1 VAEAQIYPFFKHR
14 AELEEKLRFV
24 FDEIRISNPKE
35 IRTDLCVR
43 HSNIVFIQDRCF
55 GGVKS
60 EERIDFLREF
70 TGRARLVWLDSW
82 DSTYANASGFSVL
95 PYVDLYIKKQ
105 IFRDLS
111 LYKNQYL
118 DGRIFSDY
126 LIREGNLK
134 RTFTGSVIGSKQH
147 WHKVVVGWNIGS
159 EERLDKEFSK
169 QNYRAFQTDQRPI
182 DIHCSVATSNHPFR
196 EWHSYHRNLGLSE
209 LNRMA
214 SGLRVIARSSKISW
228 DDYWSELRNSK
239 ITVGPFG
246 WGEIC
251 PRDFDAVICGS
262 LLIKPSVEHLDTL
275 PDIFVSGKTYV
286 PVKWDFSDLKEKC
299 DYFIRNHAER
309 NSIVKNAERQ
319 YAKYFQEKV
328 FVRKIGEILDRLEL
342 N

>member
-1 VAEAQIYPFFKHR
+1 MAEAQIYPFFKHR

-134 RTFTGSVIGSKQH
+134 RIFTGSVIGHKAH
-147 WHKVVVGWNIGS
+147 WRKMVLGWNIGS
-159 EERLDKEFSK
+159 KEGLDREFCK
-169 QNYRAFQTDQRPI
+169 QNYKAFVNNDRSI
-182 DIHCSVATSNHPFR
+182 DITCRVGTEKTPYR
-196 EWHSYHRNLGLSE
+196 EWYSFHRNLALKELSE
-209 LNRMA
+209 MA
-214 SGLRVIARSSKISW
+214 SEHMIVATHLKIPW
-228 DDYWSELRNSK
+228 DGYLNELRISK
-239 ITVGPFG
+239 ITVSPFG
-246 WGEIC
+246 WGEVC
-251 PRDFDAVICGS
+251 HRDFEAVIGGS
-262 LLIKPSVEHLDTL
+262 LLIKPSVEHLNTL
-275 PDIFVSGKTYV
+275 PNIYVSEKTYV